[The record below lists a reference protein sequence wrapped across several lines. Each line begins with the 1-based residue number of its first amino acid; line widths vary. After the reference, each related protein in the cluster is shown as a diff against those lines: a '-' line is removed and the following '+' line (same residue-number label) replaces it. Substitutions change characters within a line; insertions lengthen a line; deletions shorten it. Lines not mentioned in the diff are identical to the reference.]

1 MIKTTVIQKQIELT
15 TVETTEK
22 DIRRN
27 IAEAFKD
34 ILNDYDLESQ
44 DDREMFQAD
53 FNRLTDI
60 MEQMDK
66 KNFAQVFK
74 EAYTPMALSCRDFEE
89 VDAWFVNNRDTDNE
103 IEIRI
108 KADNGF
114 TVYVI
119 DQKDIKF

>member
-1 MIKTTVIQKQIELT
+1 MIKTQTIQKQINLT
-15 TVETTEK
+15 IVETTEK
-22 DIRRN
+22 DMRRN
-27 IAEAFKD
+27 VAEAFKD

-66 KNFAQVFK
+66 NVFFQVFR

-89 VDAWFVNNRDTDNE
+89 VDAWFVNNRNTDNE

-108 KADNGF
+108 KGDDGIIYI
-114 TVYVI
+114 V
-119 DQKDIKF
+119 DQRDIKF